1 MNDKKYAVIP
11 VISGIATAF
20 PFIFESLYF
29 LVFIS
34 VFPTFFCLIKSRKKA
49 FRIMFFYFFSF
60 YFFSDIWLLGVGTNF
75 LSSETA
81 GFFLSVL
88 IIALVTL
95 ILTFSSSVPFILL
108 KNLKIKNPVIT
119 SLIIGFLYIFI
130 EWLHGFPVPGFPWNR
145 LCNITACNYAV
156 IQSASIFGGLFI
168 SLVIILVNLCF
179 AYFFLY
185 INTKK
190 FHAVMS
196 VVSAVLI
203 FTSNVIIGA
212 VSDLHY
218 SIPKSNSHEVMI
230 VQPCYTRKIKQKLT
244 ARQMLDGYLKLCNE
258 SITDNTKLV
267 VFPETAISNLFF
279 TDKDFSRIIY
289 DFSSENN
296 VEILFGTLLKEDAK
310 KYNACVLVSPDRTHS
325 EIYIKRVLVP
335 FGEYTPALFPQNM
348 QFLTTT
354 FDKGTK
360 PELITGKLGKIGCS
374 ICFES
379 VFPKLSREAVMN
391 NSEVIAVLTNDSW
404 IGDSAPLYQH
414 HTHSIMRAVENRKY
428 TITAANTGIS
438 SVIAPN
444 GEIISVSDTNKIQ
457 TITANVSANN
467 IKTFYTR
474 YGDIIILPAL
484 VVVIYLVVINLISFY
499 RIIKNKII
507 FQRRKI

>member
-1 MNDKKYAVIP
+1 MNEKKYAVIP
-11 VISGIATAF
+11 IISGIVTAF
-20 PFIFESLYF
+20 SFIFEGLYF

-34 VFPTFFCLIKSRKKA
+34 LSPTFFCLIRSRKNA
-49 FRIMFFYFFSF
+49 FRIMSFYFFSF

-75 LSSETA
+75 LSSKTT
-81 GFFLSVL
+81 GFFLSIL
-88 IIALVTL
+88 IIALIAI
-95 ILTFSSSVPFILL
+95 ILTFSSSVPFMLL
-108 KNLKIKNPVIT
+108 KKLKTNNPVVT
-119 SLIIGFLYIFI
+119 SLITGVMYIFI
-130 EWLHGFPVPGFPWNR
+130 EWLHGLPVFGFPWNR
-145 LCNITACNYAV
+145 LCNISACNNTI
-156 IQSASIFGGLFI
+156 IQSASVFGGLFV
-168 SLVIILVNLCF
+168 SFVIVLVNLCF
-179 AYFFLY
+179 AYFFFHIRTRKLY
-185 INTKK
+185 
-190 FHAVMS
+190 AVIS
-196 VVSAVLI
+196 VASAVLI
-203 FTSNVIIGA
+203 FGSNIIIGNIA
-212 VSDLHY
+212 DFHYRSDD
-218 SIPKSNSHEVMI
+218 IPSHEVMI

-244 ARQMLDGYLKLCNE
+244 ARQMLNGYLKLCNE
-258 SITDNTKLV
+258 NITDNTNLV
-267 VFPETAISNLFF
+267 VFPETAISDLFF

-296 VEILFGTLLKEDAK
+296 VEILFGTLLKEDTK

-325 EIYIKRVLVP
+325 EIYLKRVLVP
-335 FGEYTPALFPQNM
+335 FGEYTPAFFPKNM

-354 FDKGTK
+354 FEKGTK

-379 VFPKLSREAVMN
+379 VFPKLSCEAVMN
-391 NSEVIAVLTNDSW
+391 NSEIIAVLTNDSW

-499 RIIKNKII
+499 RIIKNKIV